1 MKTTTMAIVLAVG
14 TLVLTGNAEV
24 HAQSSNAASAP
35 VASGATDPKAIKA
48 ANRALQKDVLRALT
62 KTKGLRNSTITV
74 RANNGAVT
82 LEGTVP
88 EESQVDMATHAAEG
102 VAGVTSVKN
111 ALTLSSF

>member
-1 MKTTTMAIVLAVG
+1 MKTKTMAVAFAIGA
-14 TLVLTGNAEV
+14 LVLTGNVAV
-24 HAQSSNAASAP
+24 HAQSSDAVSAP

-48 ANRALQKDVLRALT
+48 ANRALQKEVLRALT

-74 RANNGAVT
+74 RASNGAVT

-88 EESQVDMATHAAEG
+88 EQSQVDMATHAAEG